1 MFINKVKI
9 NNYRNFAEGFEM
21 PLNQFTVIIGENN
34 VGKTNLIS
42 SMGLILSND
51 ISFYRKR
58 NLTIH
63 DINIDC
69 VNKFKDDILN
79 LNIESKDVIFPEV
92 SVEIT
97 LKGIEQDLDQ
107 LAVIAD
113 WVTVDDFTEASLTY
127 VYFCRNL
134 NRVDWVNTVRARVQN
149 LVRIQDE
156 SDNDFRERQKL
167 LIELP
172 LDYYYY
178 LIYGGRD
185 ITRTVDYYFLNLLKF
200 EYLDGLR
207 DAKQE
212 LSTKNSYKLLYKVL
226 MSQDL
231 DSLHEFKSELI
242 SFQEKLSNDKN
253 LNSVRKNII
262 KYLDDFVPEGDSNND
277 VEFLFSDIEIQEMVK
292 HLSLHFGDEKMSI
305 DSNGLGYNN
314 LLFISLVLS
323 YLSVSK
329 DDHTIFRL
337 IAIEEPEAHLHPH
350 LQKHLARS
358 IKQEFDSGTQLIIST
373 HSTHVSSSL
382 DLDNTVT
389 LYKEGNAVSHHY
401 ILDGIT
407 PNAAGRKK
415 ERFLRKYLDATNS
428 SLFYS
433 RKVILVEGISEMLI
447 IPELFRIKYG
457 FTLEK
462 AGCSIVNVNGLA
474 FKNFVDIIKNGYF
487 IKCLVLTDS
496 DEGTKSENRAEN
508 LKTDYAEVNNLV
520 YIGVTSNITFEKDLI
535 DSNNTGIGRYILLS
549 ALKKTRPINWANA
562 YNTENKVIDCDTFFN
577 EIEVKTESEVDG
589 KIIIKKTGN
598 YKSEFAY
605 FLSSILSEKTG
616 LNINIPEYINLGL
629 NFLMEANA

>member
-1 MFINKVKI
+1 MFISKI
-9 NNYRNFAEGFEM
+9 RIDNYRNFAEGFEM

-42 SMGLILSND
+42 SIGLILSND

-63 DINIDC
+63 DINVDR

-79 LNIESKDVIFPEV
+79 FNIESKDVIFPEV

-97 LKGIEQDLDQ
+97 LKGIEQNLDQ

-127 VYFCRNL
+127 IYFCRNL
-134 NRVDWVNTVRARVQN
+134 NRIDWVNTVRARLQD
-149 LVRIQDE
+149 LDRIQGE

-167 LIELP
+167 LVELP

-212 LSTKNSYKLLYKVL
+212 LSTKNNYKLLYKVL

-253 LNSVRKNII
+253 LDSVRKNIV
-262 KYLDDFVPEGDSNND
+262 KYLDEFVPEGNSNND

-382 DLDNTVT
+382 DLDNTVA
-389 LYKEGNAVSHHY
+389 LYKEGNVVSHHY

-447 IPELFRIKYG
+447 IPELFRMKYG

-474 FKNFVDIIKNGYF
+474 FKNFIDLIKNGYF

-496 DEGTKSENRAEN
+496 DEGTRSENRAEN
-508 LKTDYAEVNNLV
+508 LKASYVDVDNLIH
-520 YIGVTSNITFEKDLI
+520 IGVTSNTTFEKDLI
-535 DSNNTGIGRYILLS
+535 DSNSTGIGRYILLS
-549 ALKKTRPINWANA
+549 ALKKTRPINWENA
-562 YNTENKVIDCDTFFN
+562 YNTVEKVIDCDTFFN

-605 FLSSILSEKTG
+605 FLSSILSDKPG
-616 LNINIPEYINLGL
+616 IDINIPEYIDLGF
-629 NFLMEANA
+629 NFLMKENA